1 MWSVAIYRFLMMIFL
16 VVPNMCLSVSVHV
29 QIPLNS
35 VWFSFKRTF
44 SLGKIDFFHSF
55 IKALHICKMNIEGVL
70 FLTNLG
76 SQNKCTAH
84 IIQVLTNIWMHFLLY
99 KISAKSISWTF
110 WLCSLLCQ
118 SPNLLTSSF
127 GTNYQLQLLIWGIVW
142 I

>member
-1 MWSVAIYRFLMMIFL
+1 MIFL

-70 FLTNLG
+70 LTNLG

-99 KISAKSISWTF
+99 KISAKSIS
-110 WLCSLLCQ
+110 
-118 SPNLLTSSF
+118 
-127 GTNYQLQLLIWGIVW
+127 
-142 I
+142 